1 MKLVVGLGNPGS
13 RYAGTRHNA
22 GFRVLERF
30 AERLGVALDEERFQG
45 RFGKGWLPAS
55 EGPSEAVGLLEPL
68 TFMNRSGTAVAEAL
82 AALPVADPARDLLLV
97 VDDVDLPFGRL
108 RLRPSGGAGGQRGL
122 ADVIAVLG
130 RQDFPRLRFGIGRPE
145 GGLETAD
152 WVLSPFSS
160 DEASRLFGLVSA
172 ASEAIEVA
180 LLEGVP
186 AAMNRFN
193 RDPAAEPASG

>member
-45 RFGKGWLPAS
+45 RFGKGWLSAS

-68 TFMNRSGTAVAEAL
+68 TFMNRSGAAVAEAL

-145 GGLETAD
+145 GGLETAE
-152 WVLSPFSS
+152 WVLSSFSS
-160 DEASRLFGLVSA
+160 DEASRLSGLVSA